1 MPALAVGD
9 VGDDEFRQDD
19 DVNDIYKIKPVRHP
33 QKKHRSHPGALS
45 KKLVSQTKKGT
56 LNNFRSISYFLL
68 ETTRRVVTPFFPE
81 AMSHIMSK

>member
-33 QKKHRSHPGALS
+33 QKK
-45 KKLVSQTKKGT
+45 T
-56 LNNFRSISYFLL
+56 
-68 ETTRRVVTPFFPE
+68 
-81 AMSHIMSK
+81 